1 MGHYVGAFVDAH
13 LPDGEDMCRSVTRI
27 RLRSMADVEAADL
40 ASMSRKAAK
49 VQRGGRV
56 CVLRVSR
63 TFRASYIAFEAC
75 FQLFWRAFTACFCLY
90 GEARIE
96 SGLLLCF
103 IVRFPEVILCDR
115 AVRLLQGLSAW

>member
-1 MGHYVGAFVDAH
+1 MRFARIANIPRELYCF
-13 LPDGEDMCRSVTRI
+13 RSLFSTVWC
-27 RLRSMADVEAADL
+27 
-40 ASMSRKAAK
+40 AS
-49 VQRGGRV
+49 
-56 CVLRVSR
+56 
-63 TFRASYIAFEAC
+63 
-75 FQLFWRAFTACFCLY
+75 TACFCLY